1 MSLFQRTNADD
12 INARFRLHGGIFVR
26 AVEYLQY
33 FLTSNRK

>member
-12 INARFRLHGGIFVR
+12 NNARFRPHGGIFVR
-26 AVEYLQY
+26 AVKYLQS